1 MFPDPFD
8 RVKYRTQ
15 IRKLMEDMEMEEYKK
30 LADRMKEKGIQVEDE
45 YWIAILEEIYED
57 EQKRETANK
66 EIRQF
71 M

>member
-1 MFPDPFD
+1 
-8 RVKYRTQ
+8 
-15 IRKLMEDMEMEEYKK
+15 MEEYKK